1 MVIVTFGPHTG
12 VVVVENVVVLAVV
25 KVETV
30 ETKIEVD
37 VVEKI
42 PPKAENLKIVE
53 RGVL

>member
-1 MVIVTFGPHTG
+1 MFGPHTG

-42 PPKAENLKIVE
+42 PPKDENLIIVE